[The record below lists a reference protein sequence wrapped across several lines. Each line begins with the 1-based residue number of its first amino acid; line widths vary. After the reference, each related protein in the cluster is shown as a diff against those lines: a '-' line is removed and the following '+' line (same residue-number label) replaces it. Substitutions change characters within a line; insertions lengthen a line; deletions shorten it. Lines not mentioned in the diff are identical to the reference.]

1 LALLSKSAIA
11 ARQDDA
17 AERDDALGLDDAN
30 ATESSDTLSDIGHLG
45 SLAAWAPTYSG
56 FLEQVEVNRNLAAAG
71 YAEES
76 QKPSDWPKEW
86 GKKLKKA
93 KMVGQGAFGKVYVAP
108 IACLPSQSVA
118 VKEQTF
124 KSIGTKSSIRKEIK
138 LMKAFSGPEFVSF
151 FDSSEVGGSTR
162 GSINI
167 MMEAASS
174 DLSGV
179 LKKNKARSAV
189 KSQLFVEML
198 RGIAVMHEEG
208 FIHRDL
214 KPANILISG
223 KCGTEPCHA
232 KVADL
237 GLSCSHSGKISKCDG
252 IGGTPLYMAPET
264 YRHAADP
271 RTVSYKAGV
280 QSKNDV
286 WALGLIFFE
295 MLFGHLPKNIRNS
308 ASMNALERNIKRFTL
323 NGDPDYESLKT
334 KGHDELVELFDN
346 MLASQ
351 PGARWSAAE
360 ALPKAEVVARAF
372 GAHFPEMTVEG
383 TQLPECWNGIKQLP
397 EFVMPAVRPGQ
408 HAPSRPIE
416 GVSGEDGNG
425 EDDEDDSDGEL
436 IFLTF
441 INPSHNIKVNMLRK
455 MWLPDGTIKIPDTVR
470 PEYRHSQL
478 RDGDV
483 IEEVAGV
490 PFADITDSTWNLI
503 KEGAFGA
510 VRNAPIVVKLRRK
523 HVAKQAAKAAKKV
536 KRHS

>member
-1 LALLSKSAIA
+1 MTSVLSCKASSLTLGIVLALLSKSAIA

-208 FIHRDL
+208 REHLNLWQVRDRAL
-214 KPANILISG
+214 
-223 KCGTEPCHA
+223 PCEGGGPWP
-232 KVADL
+232 VVQPLWQDF
-237 GLSCSHSGKISKCDG
+237 KCDG

-295 MLFGHLPKNIRNS
+295 MLFGHLPKN
-308 ASMNALERNIKRFTL
+308 
-323 NGDPDYESLKT
+323 
-334 KGHDELVELFDN
+334 
-346 MLASQ
+346 
-351 PGARWSAAE
+351 
-360 ALPKAEVVARAF
+360 
-372 GAHFPEMTVEG
+372 
-383 TQLPECWNGIKQLP
+383 
-397 EFVMPAVRPGQ
+397 
-408 HAPSRPIE
+408 
-416 GVSGEDGNG
+416 
-425 EDDEDDSDGEL
+425 
-436 IFLTF
+436 
-441 INPSHNIKVNMLRK
+441 
-455 MWLPDGTIKIPDTVR
+455 
-470 PEYRHSQL
+470 
-478 RDGDV
+478 
-483 IEEVAGV
+483 
-490 PFADITDSTWNLI
+490 
-503 KEGAFGA
+503 
-510 VRNAPIVVKLRRK
+510 
-523 HVAKQAAKAAKKV
+523 
-536 KRHS
+536 